1 MSVLRGIIAIAGMPG
16 LYKLVGQM
24 KNGIIVESLL
34 DGKRFPAY
42 ASHKV
47 SALDDISIYG
57 IEDDIPLA
65 DVFKMLFDLEE
76 GKASLSHKE
85 SLDNLKNRLQ
95 EAFEDADIERIYSS
109 DVKKFFQ
116 WYNLLLEKEELN
128 FEAVEEAVEVV
139 QPEQVVEGN
148 EEVKEDT
155 SAE

>member
-139 QPEQVVEGN
+139 QPEQVVEEN